1 MPLVTLHRLADLVS
15 ATDRRRKA
23 LENIDRIAQGAIDT
37 TRTYMNK
44 NGDEMTIEAP
54 DWSNALKAQM
64 AGAALLGLTG
74 DVEVEKV
81 ATDSPIKR
89 ILAAVPKTGGA

>member
-1 MPLVTLHRLADLVS
+1 MPLVTLHPLADLVP

-54 DWSNALKAQM
+54 DWSNALKAQI
-64 AGAALLGLTG
+64 AGAALLGLTC
-74 DVEVEKV
+74 EVGQDKP
-81 ATDSPIKR
+81 ATDRPLDR
-89 ILAAVPKTGGA
+89 ILKAVPKT